1 MKIKST
7 TYLIALLFLSSMA
20 IPIAA
25 HADVS
30 QTDYSTYGGAGF
42 LNGYVQ
48 TLGQLAG
55 TQIQSI
61 TLRVHSTTVSPY
73 NYGQIRVL
81 ICTSQDCGNSSIV
94 GMYEAYTSSGRS
106 TVASYYFTAGSY
118 DGTVNVN
125 FQYAKDLISGNS
137 ATYIPIDSTKYYAI
151 WAWNSDGNVSR
162 YEGSASDS
170 AYTGG
175 TCLAASAIYVSNPN
189 ASPSNPCSAYSAW
202 GISDMYFSINGASGY
217 QAPPANG
224 QSQVTY
230 FSPADGTTTPST
242 TVTFTY
248 QAYIAASDI
257 GFFLGKQMTFYVQ
270 GQPVGLGTY
279 FLDKVQ
285 ATTSGYFNF
294 STTTVMSPGN
304 YILNACVE
312 DSELGGLVGGFDNL
326 NPWAN
331 PCQYHQFVVGT
342 STFIGNLFQNGVTT
356 VQGQLNNIAAT
367 SSLAILGNS
376 CNPFSGFDI
385 VQCFYALLIPTSSQM
400 QDTMNSFYSDFL
412 TRVPWGYGSVAV
424 ADLLGYG
431 TTATTS
437 LSSSNLTI
445 TLPNTGIFAT
455 ATSTSVLKG
464 KTLTFINWTVMSSTT
479 VQNYWAPALS
489 PLNNFLNIMMGGG
502 FIFWLYHFFKKM
514 KP

>member
-1 MKIKST
+1 MKIKSI
-7 TYLIALLFLSSMA
+7 LIALLLLGSMA
-20 IPIAA
+20 IPFSA
-25 HADVS
+25 HADIT
-30 QTDYSTYGGAGF
+30 QTDASGYAQASSYIGAELIPGTDSYWYTVTIRAASTYAGQTMGLGIHRCGSGSSATSSPYCGYGSPTIDYATYVAPSSPSYYTLTSTPTDYTF
-42 LNGYVQ
+42 TFNTPFYASSSKIWALSPTRGTYNQDMKVYGSANASSFPNGTCTGFSSLV
-48 TLGQLAG
+48 
-55 TQIQSI
+55 
-61 TLRVHSTTVSPY
+61 VSP
-73 NYGQIRVL
+73 
-81 ICTSQDCGNSSIV
+81 C
-94 GMYEAYTSSGRS
+94 
-106 TVASYYFTAGSY
+106 
-118 DGTVNVN
+118 
-125 FQYAKDLISGNS
+125 
-137 ATYIPIDSTKYYAI
+137 
-151 WAWNSDGNVSR
+151 
-162 YEGSASDS
+162 
-170 AYTGG
+170 TGG
-175 TCLAASAIYVSNPN
+175 TGINDLYFLINTVS
-189 ASPSNPCSAYSAW
+189 SSTPS
-202 GISDMYFSINGASGY
+202 
-217 QAPPANG
+217 PPANG
-224 QSQVTY
+224 ISQVTS
-230 FSPADGTTTPST
+230 FSPADGTTTQST

-248 QAYIAASDI
+248 QAYINPNDI

-304 YILNACVE
+304 YILNACLE

-342 STFIGNLFQNGVTT
+342 STFIGNLFQNGVTA

-367 SSLAILGNS
+367 SSLAVLSNS

-455 ATSTSVLKG
+455 ATSTAALKG
-464 KTLTFINWTVMSSTT
+464 KTLTFIDWTAMSSTT
-479 VQNYWAPALS
+479 VHNYWAPALS